1 MSAGSRITSRSPSSA
16 DRRKSHT
23 RSPSARAPSL
33 HSEST
38 VKPSARSAFARRTS
52 GRAAKGAPGRP
63 SKDQAGSGDSV
74 DDRTGREGEDGA
86 ETDDRFEGVV
96 GHGAESGIGDG
107 FEGEA
112 GTESAVGS
120 GSGGGAGE
128 GPGAGAG
135 TQGQGRDRAGRV
147 KEDQGP
153 VGARP
158 GGGLEDWMCER
169 ESLTQ
174 RFPRSDDGVK
184 CGSHSERPR
193 PGKWRSWQ

>member
-1 MSAGSRITSRSPSSA
+1 M
-16 DRRKSHT
+16 
-23 RSPSARAPSL
+23 
-33 HSEST
+33 
-38 VKPSARSAFARRTS
+38 
-52 GRAAKGAPGRP
+52 
-63 SKDQAGSGDSV
+63 

-135 TQGQGRDRAGRV
+135 TQVRAEIEPGAASRKTRALWV
-147 KEDQGP
+147 P
-153 VGARP
+153 VPGAVSRIGCANASPSLNGSP
-158 GGGLEDWMCER
+158 G
-169 ESLTQ
+169 LTT
-174 RFPRSDDGVK
+174 V
-184 CGSHSERPR
+184 
-193 PGKWRSWQ
+193 